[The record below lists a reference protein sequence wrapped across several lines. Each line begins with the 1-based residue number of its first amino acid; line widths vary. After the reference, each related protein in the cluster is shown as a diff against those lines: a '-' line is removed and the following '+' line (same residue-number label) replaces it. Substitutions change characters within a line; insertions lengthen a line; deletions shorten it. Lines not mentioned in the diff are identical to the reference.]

1 MEEIV
6 AKIYDSPCGA
16 LLLGSSGDCLC
27 LCDWIDGK
35 AHPAVMKR
43 IARLADAGF
52 LNGTSP
58 VIGEAEKEL
67 DQYFAGERKEFDI
80 PLRLYGTEFQKQV
93 WSALSDVVY
102 GVTLS
107 YGELSQIL
115 EKPDAVRAVANAV
128 GQNPISIIIPCHRII
143 GSDGKLTGFSGGLAA
158 KRFLL
163 DLETSDS
170 LFSTIS

>member
-43 IARLADAGF
+43 LARQANVGF
-52 LNGTSP
+52 TDGTSP
-58 VIGEAEKEL
+58 AIELAEKEL
-67 DQYFAGERKEFDI
+67 DQYFAGERKVFDV
-80 PLRLYGTEFQKQV
+80 PLKLYGTEFQQRV
-93 WSALSDVVY
+93 WNALSCIIY
-102 GVTLS
+102 GTTVS
-107 YGELSQIL
+107 YGELSCVL
-115 EKPDAVRAVANAV
+115 GKPDAARAVANAV
-128 GQNPISIIIPCHRII
+128 GQNPVSIIVPCHRII
-143 GSDGKLTGFSGGLAA
+143 GSDGKLTGYSGGLAA
-158 KRFLL
+158 KRYLL